1 MGKFIGTPGPW
12 HVSFHGP
19 GNCWVVDADKEA
31 AVSKIMQYK
40 GDGTIQKA
48 NFNVISAAPELLDA
62 LQEMVKD
69 LVAYQINAR
78 NAAKINNRWEGVA
91 EAVQPS
97 INKARDAINK
107 ALGR

>member
-1 MGKFIGTPGPW
+1 MSEFNGTPGPW

-19 GNCWVVDADKEA
+19 DNCWVVDADKEA

-48 NFNVISAAPELLDA
+48 NFNVISAAPELLDV
-62 LQEMVKD
+62 L
-69 LVAYQINAR
+69 INAR
-78 NAAKINNRWEGVA
+78 EELESYEQALTGEAYNNPAINA
-91 EAVQPS
+91 
-97 INKARDAINK
+97 AINK